1 MILIFTVM
9 FIHYFIYVCINLVEV
24 ELIWIRYMGIGQRML
39 IFMNDN
45 KNTVTIKYAEIV
57 IGHIVLSNM
66 ESYSK

>member
-1 MILIFTVM
+1 MYKLSGGGAYMDT
-9 FIHYFIYVCINLVEV
+9 IH
-24 ELIWIRYMGIGQRML
+24 GQRML

-45 KNTVTIKYAEIV
+45 KNTITIKYAEIV